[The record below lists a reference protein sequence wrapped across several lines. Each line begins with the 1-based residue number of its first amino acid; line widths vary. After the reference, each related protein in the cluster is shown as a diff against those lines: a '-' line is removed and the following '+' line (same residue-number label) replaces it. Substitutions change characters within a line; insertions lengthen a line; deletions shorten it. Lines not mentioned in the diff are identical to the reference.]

1 MMTDAEQQPPEPQP
15 NEEPLQVSR
24 YWWIRQIV
32 LIIIAGFY
40 LVFGI
45 QLLISAYQLNNPSY
59 FIFTFF
65 ASNFMILFSGALIV
79 GFIIRMVTVYGRT
92 KNSNV

>member
-1 MMTDAEQQPPEPQP
+1 MDDAKHEPDKGP
-15 NEEPLQVSR
+15 IQVSR

-32 LIIIAGFY
+32 LVVIAGFY

-65 ASNFMILFSGALIV
+65 ASNFMILFSGALMV
-79 GFIIRMVTVYGRT
+79 GFIYRMVITYRRL
-92 KNSNV
+92 KDSDM